1 MADKKGFSRSPA
13 SSQRS
18 TESCCSCC
26 AAKVASSGEGIAS
39 QWKYAFNIES
49 KWRWQRNYQRE
60 RQMDMDISA
69 ACQAHKWSEQA
80 MTCTCR
86 SMHAQVWRGLEQK
99 FKFVIYKLQTFA
111 KDSIWLEV
119 QRTMD
124 ELLRIY
130 LHRYISVSI
139 CLSFFSIQTY
149 QATHVLLLQPQAQ
162 GTFELTG
169 KDDNKQRT
177 TFRGSSRGS
186 HICIVNKATNL
197 CRLVTPSLFADTN
210 FRLIGNRRATCQPAS
225 PCLLPV
231 KKQNTSSV
239 CSRMCSTYLYFD
251 LVVCCVLGI
260 IKLLLATAVCNSHS
274 FSSSLWFSFLFFWI

>member
-69 ACQAHKWSEQA
+69 ACQAHKWSEQM

-86 SMHAQVWRGLEQK
+86 SMHAQVRRGLQQK
-99 FKFVIYKLQTFA
+99 FKFFIYKLQTFA

-124 ELLRIY
+124 ELWGIY
-130 LHRYISVSI
+130 IYICEYLFI
-139 CLSFFSIQTY
+139 FFLYPNLSSDPCA
-149 QATHVLLLQPQAQ
+149 ATPSS
-162 GTFELTG
+162 
-169 KDDNKQRT
+169 
-177 TFRGSSRGS
+177 SSR
-186 HICIVNKATNL
+186 
-197 CRLVTPSLFADTN
+197 N
-210 FRLIGNRRATCQPAS
+210 FRVDWERWQQTEN
-225 PCLLPV
+225 
-231 KKQNTSSV
+231 
-239 CSRMCSTYLYFD
+239 YFPW
-251 LVVCCVLGI
+251 L
-260 IKLLLATAVCNSHS
+260 
-274 FSSSLWFSFLFFWI
+274 